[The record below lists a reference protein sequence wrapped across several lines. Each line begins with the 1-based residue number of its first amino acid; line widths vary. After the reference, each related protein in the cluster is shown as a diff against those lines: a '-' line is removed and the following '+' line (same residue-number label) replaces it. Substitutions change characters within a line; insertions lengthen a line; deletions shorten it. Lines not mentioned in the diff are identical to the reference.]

1 MQVLE
6 CREVVFAFG
15 ANAVAMYNVGFFNS
29 FLAVELTGVYGIP
42 SQDMGYYFSI
52 LSFAYLASAI
62 IIPVAFKNIPRKLQF
77 ITCFGLTS
85 VSMMLMGPS
94 KLFGFP

>member
-6 CREVVFAFG
+6 CPEVVFAFS

-29 FLAVELTGVYGIP
+29 FLAVELTKVYGIP
-42 SQDMGYYFSI
+42 SVDMGYYFSI

-62 IIPVAFKNIPRKLQF
+62 TIPVLFKDMPRKL
-77 ITCFGLTS
+77 
-85 VSMMLMGPS
+85 
-94 KLFGFP
+94 